1 MHKYIYHFLTIE
13 DVTLSSW
20 LDFLI
25 NSLFYIYIYIH
36 INKDELFVNKL

>member
-1 MHKYIYHFLTIE
+1 MYIYIYHFLTLE
-13 DVTLSSW
+13 DVTLSDW

-25 NSLFYIYIYIH
+25 NGSLDIYTH